1 MLRYFTT
8 LNTAMI
14 LVPYLR
20 KNESRSLMALSSCVA
35 LGGAGIL
42 VSNFKYNQW
51 CWKDHEIKK
60 WKYLVLE
67 GLIHQLPFFYM
78 INMEPTGSAFNS
90 IIPVTV
96 YCSLVK
102 NPYKVC
108 GHKLQNY
115 YGIILIGVVSPIV
128 HIMTRNRRSN
138 KT

>member
-1 MLRYFTT
+1 MLNFFTT
-8 LNTAMI
+8 WNTTMVLI
-14 LVPYLR
+14 PYLR

-42 VSNFKYNQW
+42 VYNFKYNQW

>member
-1 MLRYFTT
+1 MCIRD
-8 LNTAMI
+8 
-14 LVPYLR
+14 R
-20 KNESRSLMALSSCVA
+20 SSCVA